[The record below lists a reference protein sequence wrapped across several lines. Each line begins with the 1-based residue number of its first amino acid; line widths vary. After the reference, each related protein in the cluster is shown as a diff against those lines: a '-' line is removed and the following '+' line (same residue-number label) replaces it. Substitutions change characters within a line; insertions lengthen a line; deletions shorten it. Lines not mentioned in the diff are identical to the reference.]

1 MRKLSMH
8 VTIGAHNHRHNE
20 VGEYRASLEH
30 VDPGMMRHDV
40 VLKEQTVA
48 SAYQELF
55 GAAVDEY
62 NARQKRAD
70 RRIDGAAGYYR
81 KVMQDARGR
90 GRRGSKTDKG
100 KRPVYEAIVGIGNHD
115 TFNPSDAENRELG
128 NKVLSEFYARFR
140 DEFPRLHVVQATIH
154 NDEPDAGIH
163 LQIAYVPW
171 GDGYKRG
178 LRRQQSLSKACENMG
193 FSHMELADRM
203 RKLLEEVCREFDV
216 ERMDMHDHGHH
227 KPLRDFKAER
237 REAERAAREA
247 AQAGKDAAS
256 IAGES
261 PSTEADELALLRA
274 EVAALQRRNSA
285 LESLLDKATSAMQAM
300 AQAVGMLVYDTG
312 TKLAMPDMP
321 PRPRKLLESVSGYA
335 ERWLRALG
343 HGGKADEVRDEVRV
357 SAGIRE
363 QMLGERGRGD
373 VSR

>member
-20 VGEYRASLEH
+20 IGEYRAGLEH
-30 VDPGMMRHDV
+30 VDPDMMRHDV

-55 GAAVDEY
+55 GSAVDEY

-81 KVMQDARGR
+81 KVVQDSRGR
-90 GRRGSKTDKG
+90 GRKGSKTDKG
-100 KRPVYEAIVGIGNHD
+100 KRPVYEAIVGIGNRD
-115 TFNPSDAENRELG
+115 TFNPKNKENRELG
-128 NKVLSEFYARFR
+128 NKVLSRYYERFK
-140 DEFPRLHVVQATIH
+140 DEFPHLHVVQATIH
-154 NDEPDAGIH
+154 NDEPGAGIH

-178 LRRQQSLSKACENMG
+178 LSRQQSLSKACENMG
-193 FSHMELADRM
+193 FDHMELADRM
-203 RKLLEEVCREFDV
+203 RKLLEDVCREYDV
-216 ERMDMHDHGHH
+216 VRLDMHDREHH
-227 KPLRDFKAER
+227 KPLRDYKAAQ
-237 REAERAAREA
+237 REAERLAREA
-247 AQAGKDAAS
+247 AQAEDDATS
-256 IAGES
+256 IAGEA
-261 PSTEADELALLRA
+261 PTTEADEISLLRA

-321 PRPRKLLESVSGYA
+321 DRPRRLLESVSEYA

-343 HGGKADEVRDEVRV
+343 HGGKADDVRDEVRV

-363 QMLGERGRGD
+363 QMLGERERGEIA
-373 VSR
+373 R